1 MLLSSSSLLFTATV
15 YKQLCINYTNEKL
28 QQKYTLDIFC
38 SVQEE
43 YSQEGI
49 ELGEI
54 SFDDNAEVL
63 RLMEGRVGI
72 ISVLNE
78 ECVRPNGSDTGFV
91 SKIKSVNSEAAHLIS
106 EKLHKPTEFAIQH
119 YAGQVT
125 YDATNFVQKNT
136 DTLPRDVVDVAC
148 MSSNTLIQ
156 LEIKAAAESKMGT
169 EASKR
174 PATRGAANHTVT
186 SKFKHQL
193 SHLMH
198 AITKTK
204 TRYIR
209 CIKPN
214 PEKLPLKM
222 NMGTSAEQLRC
233 AGVVAAVTISRVAF
247 PNRLMH
253 ETALERFACLG
264 HVDMDQIVDEK
275 KEEAY
280 DDATGFREPVS
291 VLLKT
296 LLKELET
303 EGEDGT
309 VTKAFEIGKSHV
321 YFRTGALEF
330 LEAKRLV
337 ALGSFATTIE
347 RIVRGF
353 TGRSVFWKLKYAV
366 IDSQANARRTI
377 DRKAFL
383 EKKQACV
390 ALECWARCVYAKREL
405 KRLQRDAAAVKL
417 QSKWRS
423 IQAVAMLTNCK
434 QAAVAIQ
441 KIARGSIQRPKYRQ
455 ALKEAEDE
463 ARVNSKLAALQRRL
477 KEAEM
482 KWIQADKQRIA
493 AEKRA
498 EGVVGSPD
506 GTAPVAPATPSQ
518 SVAEE
523 EKKVEGDTPMNQQ
536 ALIHESNEYVYC
548 TCVLSCL
555 PTLFGHSQSLP
566 CCSTF
571 QNGGIL

>member
-1 MLLSSSSLLFTATV
+1 MIELCLERTPICDWTHHPCLILHLAHA
-15 YKQLCINYTNEKL
+15 QLCINYTNEKL

-119 YAGQVT
+119 YAGRVT

-136 DTLPRDVVDVAC
+136 DALPRDVIDVAC
-148 MSSNTLIQ
+148 MSSNVLIQ
-156 LEIKAAAESKMGT
+156 MEVKAAAESKMGSEK

-198 AITKTK
+198 AITQTK

-253 ETALERFACLG
+253 ETALERFACLE
-264 HVDMDQIVDEK
+264 DADDDQKVDEK
-275 KEEAY
+275 KEETG
-280 DDATGFREPVS
+280 DDVTGFKESVS
-291 VLLKT
+291 TLLTT
-296 LLKELET
+296 LLKDLET
-303 EGEDGT
+303 EGEDGA
-309 VTKAFEIGKSHV
+309 VIKAFEIGKSRV
-321 YFRTGALEF
+321 YFRSGALEF

-337 ALGSFATTIE
+337 ALGTFATSIE

-353 TGRSVFWKLKYAV
+353 TARSVFWKLKYAA

-377 DRKAFL
+377 ARKDFL
-383 EKKQACV
+383 EKKQACIV
-390 ALECWARCVYAKREL
+390 MECWARSVYAKREL
-405 KRLQRDAAAVKL
+405 KRLQREAACIKL

-423 IQAVAMLTNCK
+423 IQAVLMLLKCK
-434 QAAVAIQ
+434 DAAVVIE
-441 KIARGSIQRPKYRQ
+441 KTARGAIQRPKYRQ
-455 ALKEAEDE
+455 ALKEAEEE
-463 ARVNSKLAALQRRL
+463 ARVNSKLAALQKRL

-498 EGVVGSPD
+498 ESISD
-506 GTAPVAPATPSQ
+506 GTAPALPAVPSTPTTH
-518 SVAEE
+518 AEEE
-523 EKKVEGDTPMNQQ
+523 EKKTDFSPNQQ
-536 ALIHESNEYVYC
+536 ALITESNEYAHR
-548 TCVLSCL
+548 VLVN
-555 PTLFGHSQSLP
+555 LF
-566 CCSTF
+566 
-571 QNGGIL
+571 

>member
-1 MLLSSSSLLFTATV
+1 M
-15 YKQLCINYTNEKL
+15 
-28 QQKYTLDIFC
+28 DIFC

-43 YSQEGI
+43 YAQEGI

-54 SFDDNAEVL
+54 SFADNAEVL
-63 RLMEGRVGI
+63 RLIEGRVGI

-78 ECVRPNGSDTGFV
+78 ECVRPNGSDTSFV
-91 SKIKSVNSEAAHLIS
+91 SKIKSVNSEAAHLVS

-136 DTLPRDVVDVAC
+136 DMLPKDVIECAS

-156 LEIKAAAESKMGT
+156 VEVKAAAESKMSAESDT
-169 EASKR
+169 ANLNPKK
-174 PATRGAANHTVT
+174 RGAANHTVT

-214 PEKLPLKM
+214 PEKEPLKM

-233 AGVVAAVTISRVAF
+233 AGVVAAVTICRVAF

-253 ETALERFACLG
+253 ETALERFGCLE
-264 HVDMDQIVDEK
+264 HINVDQVVDEK
-275 KEEAY
+275 KEET
-280 DDATGFREPVS
+280 DNDLTGLREPVS
-291 VLLKT
+291 TLLTT

-303 EGEDGT
+303 QCEDGV
-309 VTKAFEIGKSHV
+309 VTKAFEVGNSRV

-337 ALGSFATTIE
+337 ALGSFATSVE

-353 TGRSVFWKLKYAV
+353 TARSVFWKLKYAA

-377 DRKAFL
+377 ARNAFV
-383 EKKQACV
+383 EKKRACIV
-390 ALECWARCVYAKREL
+390 MECWARTIYAKREL
-405 KRLQRDAAAVKL
+405 TRLKRKAASIKL

-423 IQAVAMLTNCK
+423 IRAVLMLMKCK
-434 QAAVAIQ
+434 EAAIKIQ
-441 KIARGSIQRPKYRQ
+441 KTARCAIQRPKYVV
-455 ALKEAEDE
+455 ALKEAEKE
-463 ARVNSKLAALQRRL
+463 ARVNTKLAALQKRL
-477 KEAEM
+477 QEAEL

-498 EGVVGSPD
+498 EGLIGSPEP
-506 GTAPVAPATPSQ
+506 GAAHVAPATPSQ
-518 SVAEE
+518 SIQE
-523 EKKVEGDTPMNQQ
+523 EKKVEGESPNQK
-536 ALIHESNEYVYC
+536 ALIDESNEYVD
-548 TCVLSCL
+548 
-555 PTLFGHSQSLP
+555 
-566 CCSTF
+566 
-571 QNGGIL
+571 N